1 MYEVPTPS
9 AVRLERPPLELT
21 LSEMASAIAAGSRSS
36 VAAAWTAD
44 AAREAGDGRELSRVA
59 RILAQRIRETVTYAP
74 DGYGGE
80 DVQTVGDTLETR
92 RAGDCDDY
100 AVAFAALA
108 RRAGLRTGLAV
119 YYRTEDEEP
128 VHVVPVFED
137 PDREGAWI
145 PVEITT
151 PGVPFG
157 AYPVMDDPG
166 AWQVSAL
173 QESGGRGVGFLPLLG
188 AAIGLVGTI
197 IGANATR
204 GAARDTSNAV
214 TTAATT
220 QARAATDVAR
230 IEWQRERE
238 AVAAASQLAR
248 ERLAASSSAMVRLTT
263 AATGI
268 IRTVMPYALGIA
280 ALSAVGN
287 VVSSSRA
294 PKRRTA

>member
-1 MYEVPTPS
+1 MQDVATSS
-9 AVRLERPPLELT
+9 AVRLERPPIGVT
-21 LSEMASAIAAGSRSS
+21 LAEMASAIEAGSRSF
-36 VAAAWTAD
+36 VASAWTAD
-44 AAREAGDGRELSRVA
+44 AAREAGDGRELARVA
-59 RILAQRIRETVTYAP
+59 RILAEKIRETVTYAP

-92 RAGDCDDY
+92 RAGDCDDF

-119 YYRTEDEEP
+119 YYRSEDDEP

-145 PVEITT
+145 PVELTSR
-151 PGVPFG
+151 GVPFG
-157 AYPVMDDPG
+157 LYPIMDDPG
-166 AWQVSAL
+166 SWQVSAL
-173 QESGGRGVGFLPLLG
+173 QEAGGRGVGFLPLIA
-188 AAIGLVGTI
+188 AAIGLVGTV

-204 GAARDTSNAV
+204 SAANTTANAA
-214 TTAATT
+214 TTAAAT

-238 AVAAASQLAR
+238 AVAAAAQLAR
-248 ERLAASSSAMVRLTT
+248 ERLAASSSAVQRLTT
-263 AATGI
+263 AATGLV
-268 IRTVMPYALGIA
+268 RTIMPYALGMA

-287 VVSSSRA
+287 VVASSRS